1 MLPTVGFTVFR
12 LRSEALYPVSAT
24 FAGVKAPF
32 ALLKS
37 PDQRIYA
44 ISAILIQL
52 SLAIGQIAVTNG
64 FATLR
69 SISLCLVDAIL
80 TSDTAVVLTSILL
93 MLQIFAAGMVALR
106 TWLEQH
112 IAKREKAGAQRITVV
127 EAGKDTRRGS
137 IATFGF
143 GPLRS
148 NAPAPLDLDF
158 KRPPFETRTTN
169 QLTGAVDEKISTPFN
184 VRKAGADNATGL
196 SFPRQLA
203 RQPSTESAELRD
215 NPFLSPDQQRDLDKR
230 VYPKT
235 ADYQY
240 NYKSA
245 VDDNEDYY
253 DVPGGYQ
260 PQNITLRSG
269 RASSELLN
277 PLDSPL
283 PHATDSKQSD
293 YVSPRRRDGSPPKT
307 QGVTMADLFP
317 PPPDPPMDPQMNLT
331 AKSVS
336 SSYSRPFSERRGPGN
351 G

>member
-1 MLPTVGFTVFR
+1 M
-12 LRSEALYPVSAT
+12 
-24 FAGVKAPF
+24 
-32 ALLKS
+32 
-37 PDQRIYA
+37 I
-44 ISAILIQL
+44 
-52 SLAIGQIAVTNG
+52 
-64 FATLR
+64 
-69 SISLCLVDAIL
+69 
-80 TSDTAVVLTSILL
+80 
-93 MLQIFAAGMVALR
+93 QIFAAGIVALR
-106 TWLEQH
+106 VWLEQH
-112 IAKREKAGAQRITVV
+112 IAKREKAGAQRITFV
-127 EAGKDTRRGS
+127 EAGKNTRRGS

-158 KRPPFETRTTN
+158 KGSAFETRAI
-169 QLTGAVDEKISTPFN
+169 TGSGAEKISTPFN
-184 VRKAGADNATGL
+184 VRKAGADGATGL
-196 SFPRQLA
+196 SFPRQVN

-230 VYPKT
+230 VYPQT

-240 NYKSA
+240 NYTSA
-245 VDDNEDYY
+245 VDDNDDYY

-277 PLDSPL
+277 PMDSPL
-283 PHATDSKQSD
+283 PRGGDSKVSD
-293 YVSPRRRDGSPPKT
+293 YVAPRRGDGSPPKT

-317 PPPDPPMDPQMNLT
+317 PPPEPQMDPQMNLT